1 MKCVAVESTPSMV
14 ESCPLTNRA
23 TSCSDAPFTNTS
35 RSYAPLMRKQA
46 STCGNFA
53 IFCAIF
59 AKPVSF
65 AGVIFSSI
73 TAVTFCCVFFIA
85 SG

>member
-1 MKCVAVESTPSMV
+1 
-14 ESCPLTNRA
+14 
-23 TSCSDAPFTNTS
+23 
-35 RSYAPLMRKQA
+35 MRKQA

-73 TAVTFCCVFFIA
+73 TAVTFSCFFFAI
-85 SG
+85 SSSLS